1 MTCPHCL
8 RFTLDPYL
16 LGLFESARHRGDVR
30 ILHLL
35 PRWSQAARQTAG
47 EGGRL
52 NLIAEH
58 WQAVAS
64 CATPG
69 DREPIPRAKGIG
81 AGTSVGTLSGR
92 PELSGAPE
100 NCSDRKRPT
109 RPPLA
114 VSAVLMSFPAISAR
128 CNTSSLTSK
137 S

>member
-1 MTCPHCL
+1 VPSILWKLGSLISLTVCRRPDKWHVTCPHCL
-8 RFTLDPYL
+8 RFTLDPYH

-69 DREPIPRAKGIG
+69 DR
-81 AGTSVGTLSGR
+81 
-92 PELSGAPE
+92 
-100 NCSDRKRPT
+100 
-109 RPPLA
+109 
-114 VSAVLMSFPAISAR
+114 
-128 CNTSSLTSK
+128 
-137 S
+137 